1 MDDGIYF
8 FALLLFGALTG
19 ALLALC
25 IALAPRAGQPGSH
38 DGASPQARDKN
49 SARDRGLS

>member
-8 FALLLFGALTG
+8 LALLLFGGLTG

-25 IALAPRAGQPGSH
+25 IALAPGAGQHGGH
-38 DGASPQARDKN
+38 DSVSPQSQNKN